1 MPSVQAIRCPQK
13 SPSGSSAATA
23 WWTDDDG
30 CIPWF
35 SGVAVRRTR
44 FGNDSS
50 KDRGTASS
58 TEETA
63 LLTTLHVLFLRIP
76 TASGPV
82 GRGIGL
88 SACLDQCAWGV
99 SDCEVELFGGTEAGV
114 GAGSCLDGAAQPSP
128 PSWDLETPFLPR
140 AFLVPER
147 TASIY
152 LPWFPAEPCQRSAVV
167 MVMARRLSH
176 SPEPLLG

>member
-30 CIPWF
+30 CFPWF

-44 FGNDSS
+44 FWNDSS

-99 SDCEVELFGGTEAGV
+99 SDCEGELFGGTK
-114 GAGSCLDGAAQPSP
+114 AGSAQEAVWTEQLDSLHPPGIWRRRFFHGRFWCQKGQRRYTCLGSQQSRASGALW
-128 PSWDLETPFLPR
+128 SW
-140 AFLVPER
+140 
-147 TASIY
+147 
-152 LPWFPAEPCQRSAVV
+152 
-167 MVMARRLSH
+167 
-176 SPEPLLG
+176 